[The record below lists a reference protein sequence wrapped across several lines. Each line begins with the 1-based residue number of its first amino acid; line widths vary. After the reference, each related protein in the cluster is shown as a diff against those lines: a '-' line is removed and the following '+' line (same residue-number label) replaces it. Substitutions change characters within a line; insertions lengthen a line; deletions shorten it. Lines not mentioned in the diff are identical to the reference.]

1 MVVIGG
7 NIWCGTA
14 NTIKILN
21 PATKEVED
29 VVTVGQEESKV
40 STRYLDIIY
49 TTIHNMYTGDL
60 GHGGVRGRGGGVG
73 GAAGLS
79 LSQAP
84 ARDHLHH
91 PDRGTDRWR
100 PADRYPHIHY
110 PGVLHRGRGQDADL
124 L

>member
-40 STRYLDIIY
+40 SPWISRHYLLY
-49 TTIHNMYTGDL
+49 
-60 GHGGVRGRGGGVG
+60 
-73 GAAGLS
+73 
-79 LSQAP
+79 
-84 ARDHLHH
+84 
-91 PDRGTDRWR
+91 
-100 PADRYPHIHY
+100 YPQY
-110 PGVLHRGRGQDADL
+110 LHR
-124 L
+124 

>member
-40 STRYLDIIY
+40 STRYLDIIS
-49 TTIHNMYTGDL
+49 TLLSVISTLSTQVILAMAEC
-60 GHGGVRGRGGGVG
+60 GGG
-73 GAAGLS
+73 AGVWVAQQGSASVKL
-79 LSQAP
+79 
-84 ARDHLHH
+84 LHATTFITLTEVQIDIVTH
-91 PDRGTDRWR
+91 S
-100 PADRYPHIHY
+100 
-110 PGVLHRGRGQDADL
+110 
-124 L
+124 

>member
-40 STRYLDIIY
+40 S
-49 TTIHNMYTGDL
+49 
-60 GHGGVRGRGGGVG
+60 
-73 GAAGLS
+73 
-79 LSQAP
+79 P
-84 ARDHLHH
+84 
-91 PDRGTDRWR
+91 
-100 PADRYPHIHY
+100 
-110 PGVLHRGRGQDADL
+110 
-124 L
+124 